1 MSKLLAL
8 PLLLALVGCFSDPDC
23 GEDGIAVTDLPAAV
37 TDAIEAEYPGA
48 TLLEAELEEENYEV
62 EIETADGEILEVEVS
77 EDGEILEVE
86 VEVEDDDDDDDDD
99 DEDDD
104 RCEDEE
110 DDDDDDD

>member
-1 MSKLLAL
+1 MPNLLAL
-8 PLLLALVGCFSDPDC
+8 LLLLALVGCFSDPDC

-62 EIETADGEILEVEVS
+62 EIETADGEVLEVEVS

-86 VEVEDDDDDDDDD
+86 VEDDDDDDDDD
-99 DEDDD
+99 A
-104 RCEDEE
+104 CEGEE
-110 DDDDDDD
+110 DDDDDD